1 MKYVEWSKPDFSSE
15 EHEAAFNSIKNYI
28 GANGPEVANLEKEF
42 AAKVGSKHA
51 IAVCNGTAAL
61 MLSLMCMRH
70 QHGDL
75 RVGVPSFTF
84 IASAN
89 STHQIFG
96 KDRVKLLDCDINTW
110 NTDARHVP
118 DDIDLLMTVDVGGLP
133 CDYSELRKLNLPII
147 ADSAE
152 SIGSEIDNR
161 TIGTQADMHCF
172 SLHRS
177 KVVSC
182 GEGGMITTNSG
193 ELYDLAKSLL
203 NHGYAKNKHSH
214 EYTHDNYGVNFRMS
228 DVNAAIARVQLRK
241 LSKFVSHRNKIAD
254 IYKQELRGLVDFQ
267 IYDSVRFKSNYFFF
281 GIRVQDRPRVID
293 KMHCNGIQVKTW
305 TAVHKQPIW
314 NDVELTNASSI
325 SDSVVLLPIHNL
337 IEEAEVEYTINKLK
351 EVL

>member
-1 MKYVEWSKPDFSSE
+1 MKVLWSKPDFSSE

-70 QHGDL
+70 MYGDL
-75 RVGVPSFTF
+75 KIGVPSFTF

-89 STHQIFG
+89 SSYQIFG
-96 KDRVKLLDCDINTW
+96 KKNVKLLDCNIDTW
-110 NTDARHVP
+110 NTTIEDVC

-133 CDYSELRKLNLPII
+133 CDYTELSKLNVPII

-152 SIGSEIDNR
+152 SIGSVIDNQVV
-161 TIGTQADMHCF
+161 GSQAAMHCF
-172 SLHRS
+172 SLHRA

-182 GEGGMITTNSG
+182 GEGGMVTTNSD
-193 ELYDLAKSLL
+193 ELYELAKSLL
-203 NHGYAKNKHSH
+203 NHGYSKNKHSH
-214 EYTHDNYGVNFRMS
+214 EYIHDNYGVNFRMS
-228 DVNAAIARVQLRK
+228 DVSAAIARVQLRK
-241 LSKFVSHRNKIAD
+241 LSKFVSHRNKIAN
-254 IYKQELRGLVDFQ
+254 IYKQELRGLADFQ
-267 IYDSVRFKSNYFFF
+267 VYDSDRLKSNYFFF
-281 GIRVQDRPRVID
+281 GIRVEDRPRVINS
-293 KMHCNGIQVKTW
+293 MYRNGIQVKTW

-314 NDVELTNASSI
+314 NDVELPNASAI

-337 IEEAEVEYTINKLK
+337 IEEEEVEYTIKKLK
-351 EVL
+351 EIL